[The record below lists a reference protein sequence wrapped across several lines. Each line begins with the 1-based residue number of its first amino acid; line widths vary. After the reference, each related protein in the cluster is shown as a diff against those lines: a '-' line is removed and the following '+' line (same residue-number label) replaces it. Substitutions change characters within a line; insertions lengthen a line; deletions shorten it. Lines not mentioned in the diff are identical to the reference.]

1 VKSNRVGEPLLRL
14 ILTGASGYIG
24 ERLVQLAVDRGYEVV
39 VLGSAP
45 SRARVA
51 RVFPWHLG
59 EEPLPVVFAGATAVV
74 HLGHSWISDSKS
86 GVSPANVN
94 LVGTK
99 KLASAAL
106 AAGISR
112 FIFASSTSAR
122 PGALNAYGRIK
133 HAIEQHLLGLPHAEG
148 RVLCA
153 RIGLVY
159 GGAEKGQ
166 YGLLSKLVRMTPVL
180 PMIGIDRKVQPIHV
194 DEVCGAL
201 LALAS
206 DAPPQ
211 REGPSPHIFVVAAPE
226 PVTFGDW
233 LRKLR
238 FAHTG
243 RRMLLLP
250 VSIWVALFAC
260 DMFRVIPLAPKIDRE
275 RILGLAGAT
284 PMDSAAD
291 LAALEVS
298 VLPADEGLASIR
310 PVRRRR
316 VAEAIALLSYVA
328 GKRIASPASIARL
341 LRGIDRLGAPPLGL
355 PRLVVAYPALLR
367 AFEPIHSRVDHRLA
381 ERLHLAAMVVESMH
395 GRLAKKPPK
404 IAAVMIEVALDALAI
419 PFRLVLGRRFA

>member
-24 ERLVQLAVDRGYEVV
+24 ERLVELALERGYEVV

-45 SRARVA
+45 SGA
-51 RVFPWHLG
+51 RVFPWRLG
-59 EEPLPVVFAGATAVV
+59 EEPPLEVFHGATAVV
-74 HLGHSWISDSKS
+74 HLGHSWISDSKAGDS
-86 GVSPANVN
+86 ATNIN
-94 LVGTK
+94 LAGSK
-99 KLASAAL
+99 KLAGAAL

-133 HAIEQHLLGLPHAEG
+133 HAIEQHLLGMPHAEG

-201 LALAS
+201 LTLAS
-206 DAPPQ
+206 DALPQ
-211 REGPSPHIFVVAAPE
+211 REGPSPQIFVVAAPKSM
-226 PVTFGDW
+226 TFGDW
-233 LRKLR
+233 LRVLSL
-238 FAHTG
+238 AQTG

-250 VSIWVALFAC
+250 VPTWVALFAC
-260 DMFRVIPLAPKIDRE
+260 DMSRVIPLAPKIDRE
-275 RILGLAGAT
+275 RILGLAGTA
-284 PMDSAAD
+284 PLDSAAD
-291 LAALEVS
+291 LAALKVS
-298 VLPADEGLASIR
+298 VRSADEGLASIR

-316 VAEAIALLSYVA
+316 VAEAMALLSYVA
-328 GKRIASPASIARL
+328 GKSIASPATIARL
-341 LRGIDRLGAPPLGL
+341 LRGIDRLSAQPLGL
-355 PRLVVAYPALLR
+355 PRLVVACPALLR
-367 AFEPIHSRVDHRLA
+367 AFEPIHSRANHRLA

-395 GRLAKKPPK
+395 GRLAGKPPK

-419 PFRLVLGRRFA
+419 PFRLILGRWFA